1 MCDYTSLSDTA
12 LIELCEELNNG
23 PDAARLPDT
32 HLSQVQI
39 ELSRRASELC
49 AALDGNTSVCCR
61 LDNWSLRVSPDPRHA
76 GAAVLAGCAY
86 GHRDYPDGTPI
97 VSSPLQMIVRTADED
112 LAITLNSIYRL
123 SAVHPDYISGLV
135 DENL

>member
-23 PDAARLPDT
+23 PAAARLPDT
-32 HLSQVQI
+32 RLSQVQI
-39 ELSRRASELC
+39 ELSLRASELC

-61 LDNWSLRVSPDPRHA
+61 LDNWSLRVSPDPQHA

-86 GHRDYPDGTPI
+86 GHRDYHAHRQQPAPDD
-97 VSSPLQMIVRTADED
+97 RAD
-112 LAITLNSIYRL
+112 SR
-123 SAVHPDYISGLV
+123 
-135 DENL
+135 